1 MKTVALIFG
10 GQSSEHEISCL
21 TAGEVVK
28 AIDETKY
35 RVVGIGVTRSG
46 LWQRYEEAEIAEL
59 KTVANKLP
67 SLADGHLEAVALR
80 GENGLQIGTRDGEK
94 LLDVVDIDV
103 VFSLIHGT
111 YGEDGTLQGM
121 LEMYHCP
128 YVGSG
133 VASSAIGMDKHFMK
147 VALQAADIPVGPYR
161 VIRPAL
167 WENDR
172 DLCLAM
178 IGELDFPVFVKPA
191 RGGSSVGISRVAD
204 PSSLVKAIEAARE
217 YDPKVIVEQGI
228 LDAREVECAV
238 LGRSAAGQP
247 RVSCPGEI
255 VVHTGDAF
263 YDYEAKYL
271 PTDGEVDLNI
281 PADLPDEVSAKARD
295 LAQRSFVALDCEG
308 LARVDLF
315 VSAQGDVLVNEV
327 NTMPGFT
334 KLSMFPSLWQA
345 SGIDYRD
352 LLTDLIEQALARP
365 VNVNR

>member
-35 RVVGIGVTRSG
+35 RVVGIGITRSG
-46 LWQRYEEAEIAEL
+46 VWQRYEPAEIAEL
-59 KTVANKLP
+59 KAVAKKLP
-67 SLADGHLEAVALR
+67 SLAEDHCQAVVLR
-80 GENGLQIGTRDGEK
+80 SDNGLQIGTRQGET
-94 LLDVVDIDV
+94 LADVIDV
-103 VFSLIHGT
+103 DAVFSLIHGT

-133 VASSAIGMDKHFMK
+133 VAASAIGMDKHFMK
-147 VALQAADIPVGPYR
+147 VALQAAGIPVGPYR

-167 WENDR
+167 WENNP
-172 DLCLAM
+172 DLALARVA
-178 IGELDFPVFVKPA
+178 ELEFPVFVKPA

-204 PSSLVKAIEAARE
+204 LAGVSQAVEAARE

-228 LDAREVECAV
+228 IGAREVECAV
-238 LGRSAAGQP
+238 LGSRVGGQP

-281 PADLPDEVSAKARD
+281 PADLPSEISTKVGD
-295 LAQRSFVALDCEG
+295 LAQRSFEALDCEG

-315 VSAQGDVLVNEV
+315 VTTQGDVLVNEV

-345 SGIDYRD
+345 SGINYRE

>member
-1 MKTVALIFG
+1 MKTIALIFG

-35 RVVGIGVTRSG
+35 RVVGIGITRSG
-46 LWQRYEEAEIAEL
+46 VWQRYEPAEVAAL
-59 KTVANKLP
+59 KTVAKKLP
-67 SLADGHLEAVALR
+67 SLSEDHRHAVVLR
-80 GENGLQIGTRDGEK
+80 SGTGLQIATRQGDAFS
-94 LLDVVDIDV
+94 DVIDVDV

-121 LEMYHCP
+121 LEMFHCP

-147 VALQAADIPVGPYR
+147 VALQAAGIPSGSYR

-167 WENDR
+167 WENNR
-172 DLCLAM
+172 ELALARV
-178 IGELDFPVFVKPA
+178 GELQFPIFVKPA

-204 PSSLVKAIEAARE
+204 LSGLGQAIEVARQ

-228 LDAREVECAV
+228 TDAREVECAV
-238 LGRSAAGQP
+238 LGPLAGGQP

-281 PADLPDEVSAKARD
+281 PADLPPEISAKVRD
-295 LAQRSFVALDCEG
+295 LARRSFEALDCEG

-315 VSAQGDVLVNEV
+315 VTAQGDVLVNEV

-345 SGIDYRD
+345 SGISYRE